1 MLDVCE
7 TEVLITL
14 YIENWMHK
22 KFKRGTLFSSA
33 GEEDGVIAAP
43 AVS

>member
-22 KFKRGTLFSSA
+22 NLKHVVLHSA
-33 GEEDGVIAAP
+33 MLEKTMVL
-43 AVS
+43 SQHLQ